1 MSDSRDFSRL
11 PHYDVGGKK
20 FLSTAQAL
28 IEISRTGSSYR
39 YCLFEESWDQFDWTK
54 EPSDSWDELLK
65 KRCQQIRDR
74 YDWVSLFYSAG
85 RDSDLIL
92 HSFIKNK
99 IHLDEVIIQRN
110 PQDPKKLFIID
121 DIILPA
127 ARKHLAASPGTR
139 LTVVNLGPDD
149 WAKTFDSNWMH
160 RPGAPG
166 GYWTYHPL
174 SWTTMVERHPELFPE
189 LEKGLNRVSIL
200 GADKPRIKI
209 ENGAWYMY
217 AMDAGLQLHMHDG
230 NIEWFYFTPDMPE
243 LHSKQCWMAINYA
256 EKHHQD
262 KSIDWLNRWP
272 RTGTWGLGTEMF
284 GDFANAIGRLPAVSN
299 IVGYGADKKAA
310 GHEWYQIYID
320 HAAHDPDALYRRWH
334 DDLTALGREID
345 DRFLREGSIFHGTV
359 GILGKH
365 YFIKKHENKNSTQ
378 SV

>member
-166 GYWTYHPL
+166 GYWT
-174 SWTTMVERHPELFPE
+174 
-189 LEKGLNRVSIL
+189 
-200 GADKPRIKI
+200 
-209 ENGAWYMY
+209 
-217 AMDAGLQLHMHDG
+217 
-230 NIEWFYFTPDMPE
+230 
-243 LHSKQCWMAINYA
+243 
-256 EKHHQD
+256 
-262 KSIDWLNRWP
+262 
-272 RTGTWGLGTEMF
+272 
-284 GDFANAIGRLPAVSN
+284 
-299 IVGYGADKKAA
+299 
-310 GHEWYQIYID
+310 
-320 HAAHDPDALYRRWH
+320 
-334 DDLTALGREID
+334 
-345 DRFLREGSIFHGTV
+345 
-359 GILGKH
+359 
-365 YFIKKHENKNSTQ
+365 
-378 SV
+378 